1 MTLGFVCSTQDEA
14 LMITP
19 DQIRCKET
27 WSRLFLYSAACCL
40 IGGITFWVTSGVEE
54 IDSVIDPI
62 AERVAQVRVA
72 CRPSSAASQRLFCEQ
87 ERARA
92 RGETIEPA
100 APPPQQQSNP
110 VANGAVDTAVTA
122 TAGQLGEAVGEAV
135 TAL

>member
-1 MTLGFVCSTQDEA
+1 MMSTD
-14 LMITP
+14 

-27 WSRLFLYSAACCL
+27 WSLLFLYSAACCL

-62 AERVAQVRVA
+62 AERVAQVRLGV
-72 CRPSSAASQRLFCEQ
+72 PLSAASHRSCVCHFSASVLREQ

-110 VANGAVDTAVTA
+110 VANGELSGTVDVAA
-122 TAGQLGEAVGEAV
+122 AAAAGQQGEAV
-135 TAL
+135 AL